1 MSNIFVVGKHVFNVF
16 VSGAGWGMSVDGVLV
31 EGTFPTRSDAW
42 EAGLALVEQSD
53 RLAEESHR
61 RGSSSEPAA

>member
-1 MSNIFVVGKHVFNVF
+1 MSNIYVVGTHVFNVF

-42 EAGLALVEQSD
+42 EAGLALVERAE
-53 RLAEESHR
+53 RLAEESR
-61 RGSSSEPAA
+61 RGGSAEEPQS